1 MLDMTEQGFDKM
13 NPEVKTL
20 WVQALRS
27 GEYQQGR
34 GRLNSTDILT
44 QTTGYCCLGVLCDVY
59 NKNTGKGE
67 WLLDGRGT
75 YGKVFVAAPNDRSAT
90 TLPNAVTEWSGLNQ
104 YSAVSHLVEMN
115 DSRTIHRDFN
125 GIADW
130 IEENL

>member
-1 MLDMTEQGFDKM
+1 MTTELEFDKM

-27 GEYQQGR
+27 GEYQQGT
-34 GRLNSTDILT
+34 GRLNRTDSLT

-59 NKNTGKGE
+59 NKNTGKGK
-67 WLLDGRGT
+67 WVPDRRGVF
-75 YGKVFVAAPNDRSAT
+75 GNAFVAASNDMSAT